1 MIKKIL
7 LSVIG
12 SICLTFV
19 FAQQANDSD
28 PQARK
33 TLENLKKEYDTYSSL
48 EINFDLI
55 LDLPDQAPEQQKGKV
70 IQAGEKYKLELDAQA
85 VYCDGK
91 TVWVHLKDNNE
102 VQINDVEETEDDS
115 FLTPTDMLKIYESE
129 DFYYAI
135 TDSSSKGKKT
145 FQTIEFKPLED
156 NSEYSKMRII
166 VNTTDRKIKI
176 MEIFSKDG
184 SKYKLE
190 VKNFL
195 TNKQFPG
202 QLFVFDANKFPGIH
216 VEDLRF

>member
-1 MIKKIL
+1 MIKKVL
-7 LSVIG
+7 LSIFC

-19 FAQQANDSD
+19 FAQQASDSD
-28 PQARK
+28 PQART
-33 TLENLKKEYDTYSSL
+33 TLENLKKEYDSYSSL
-48 EINFDLI
+48 EINFDLT

-70 IQAGEKYKLELDAQA
+70 IQSGEKYKLELDAQA
-85 VYCDGK
+85 VYCDGE

-115 FLTPTDMLKIYESE
+115 FLTPTDMLRIYESE

-135 TDSSSKGKKT
+135 TDSSTKEGNNY
-145 FQTIEFKPLED
+145 QTIEFKPLED
-156 NSEYSKMRII
+156 NSEYSKMRIV
-166 VNTTDRKIKI
+166 VNTTGRKINS

-190 VKNFL
+190 VNNFL
-195 TNKQFPG
+195 TNKEFPAKS
-202 QLFVFDANKFPGIH
+202 FVFDASNFPGIH